1 MKPHEVNSRLRVD
14 ELSLGAYSEPLNF
27 LHGIIEVVEVLRFIR
42 QRQVIT
48 PAALHQRWRMKKG
61 TGIREPKACFKLDS
75 VDSDSTLTGNDSDG
89 RLVLSV

>member
-1 MKPHEVNSRLRVD
+1 MYGHEHNEVNSRLRVD

-27 LHGIIEVVEVLRFIR
+27 LHGIIEKLLRFIK

-48 PAALHQRWRMKKG
+48 PAAHQRWRMKKG

-75 VDSDSTLTGNDSDG
+75 VDSDSTLTGNDSDE